1 MSDLPQKDRKRVFLF
16 LQGPS
21 SSLFSRLADRLECA
35 GHRCLRINFNA
46 GDWLFWRRSGAV
58 NYRGTLSAWSKYIDA
73 FLDDFSVTDLILL
86 GEERPYHR
94 TAIEAAKMLN
104 VAVTVIEMGY
114 LRPDWVTVEKDG
126 MSSNSRFPNDPLEIR
141 QAAVGLPS
149 PDFSRK
155 FNQSFLTEAAL
166 DLSYNLPNVFFSA
179 LYPGYRRHGLFHPI
193 AEYAGWVGRILT
205 SSRERGETEKL
216 VDTVIKSGRSF
227 FVYPLQLETDY
238 QLRSHSPYSTQI
250 EAIEE
255 IITSFSRYAPDDVE
269 LIVKLHP
276 LDNGLMKWRHEISET
291 AKKNGVEARVHYIA
305 SGDLLRLTEASRGL
319 VTVNSTA
326 VLHGLRHGVPVK
338 VLGCAVY
345 DVAGAT
351 HQGALDDFWRLPE
364 KPDMA
369 LIEDFFKLLAAA
381 IHVRGNFYSRKGA
394 IAAADA
400 IAGRLLKDEINVPGG
415 DCGFVPRRRP
425 EKRQDSQPLAAL

>member
-1 MSDLPQKDRKRVFLF
+1 MSNLPRKDRKRVFLF

-21 SSLFSRLADRLECA
+21 SSLFYRLADRLECA
-35 GHRCLRINFNA
+35 GHSCLRINLNA

-58 NYRGTLSAWSKYIDA
+58 NYRGTLSAWSRYIDA
-73 FLDDFSVTDLILL
+73 FLHDFGVTDLILL

-94 TAIEAAKMLN
+94 AAIDAAKTLN
-104 VAVTVIEMGY
+104 VAVTVVEMGY

-141 QAAVGLPS
+141 RVARGLPA
-149 PDFSRK
+149 PDLSRK
-155 FNQSFLTEAAL
+155 FSQSFLMEAVL

-179 LYPGYRRHGLFHPI
+179 LYPGYRRHGLYHPI
-193 AEYAGWVGRILT
+193 TEYAGWVGRILA
-205 SSRERGETEKL
+205 SSKERRKAEKL
-216 VDTVIKSGRSF
+216 VETVVQSGRRF

-238 QLRSHSPYSTQI
+238 QLRSHSPYWTQT

-255 IITSFSRYAPDDVE
+255 IIVSFSRHAPDDAE

-276 LDNGLMKWRHEISET
+276 LDSGLIKWRHVISET
-291 AKKNGVEARVHYIA
+291 AKKNGAEARVHYIDG
-305 SGDLLRLTEASRGL
+305 GDLLRLTEASRGL

-326 VLHGLRHGVPVK
+326 VLHSLRHCVPVK

-351 HQGALDDFWRLPE
+351 HQGALDDFWRMPE
-364 KPDMA
+364 KPDAA
-369 LIEDFFKLLAAA
+369 LVEDLFKLLAAA
-381 IHVRGNFYSRKGA
+381 IHVRGNFYSKNGA
-394 IAAADA
+394 MAAADA
-400 IAGRLLKDEINVPGG
+400 IAGRLLRDEINVPGG
-415 DCGFVPRRRP
+415 DCGFVPRHRP
-425 EKRQDSQPLAAL
+425 EKRRKVEQLAAL